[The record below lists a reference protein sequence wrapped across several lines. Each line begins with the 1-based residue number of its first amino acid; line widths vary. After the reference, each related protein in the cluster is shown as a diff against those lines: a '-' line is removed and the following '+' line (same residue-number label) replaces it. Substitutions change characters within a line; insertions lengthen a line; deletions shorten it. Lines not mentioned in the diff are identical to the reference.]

1 MRKIIL
7 LIGLSLFVFT
17 SWAQNRTELGG
28 NFGIQFGSLTLIE
41 FSPRVGYWFTDY
53 LVGGVGTSLISMDDD
68 RQGGY
73 TGSIYS
79 VNVYSRLYPM
89 PDYYLQAEYVKV
101 NTALPAGGGVVY
113 RIWSEGLLLGV
124 GYVQFLGGGTTLN
137 VSLLWDVIGQKNFPY
152 NNPIINAGVV
162 TRF

>member
-1 MRKIIL
+1 MKKTFFIFC
-7 LIGLSLFVFT
+7 LSLFVIT
-17 SWAQNRTELGG
+17 SRAQNRTELGG
-28 NFGIQFGSLTLIE
+28 NFGIQFGRLTLIE
-41 FSPRVGYWFTDY
+41 ISPRLGYWFTDY
-53 LVGGVGTSLISMDDD
+53 LVGGVGTSLIFMDDD
-68 RQGGY
+68 REGGF

-79 VNVYSRLYPM
+79 VSIFSRLYPAYN
-89 PDYYLQAEYVKV
+89 YYLQGEYVKV

-124 GYVQFLGGGTTLN
+124 GYVQLLGGNSSLN

-152 NNPIINAGVV
+152 SNPIINAGIV